1 MDKMKIERRKTR
13 KVFVG
18 DAEIG
23 GDAPITVQS
32 MRNTE
37 TVDVEGSLKQI
48 EELKK
53 VGCDL
58 IRLAVPDEQ
67 SAYAFGEIAKRC

>member
-1 MDKMKIERRKTR
+1 MIERRKTR

-18 DAEIG
+18 DVAIG

-32 MRNTE
+32 MLNTK

-67 SAYAFGEIAKRC
+67 SA